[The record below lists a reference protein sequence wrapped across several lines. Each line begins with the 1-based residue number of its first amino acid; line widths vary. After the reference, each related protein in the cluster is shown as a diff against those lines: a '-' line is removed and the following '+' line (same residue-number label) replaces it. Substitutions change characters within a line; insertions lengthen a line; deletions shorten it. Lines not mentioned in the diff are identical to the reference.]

1 MTNAGEDVQEG
12 EYLYT
17 FGGNLQ
23 RNLPSYSAIS
33 VETSIEAPLK
43 TKIKRTI
50 WSSSSTSGYISEK
63 HENTNLKR

>member
-50 WSSSSTSGYISEK
+50 
-63 HENTNLKR
+63 